1 MTLETPG
8 DGADSASRLLDG
20 LVADFLGDVAH
31 GNRSA
36 HTHRAYAT
44 DLASFAHLAPATRAR
59 KEAALASFLAW
70 AYRHDLIPADPMG
83 KLDRVRLEPP
93 TPRGLPPSE
102 VEAIL
107 AGIPF
112 DRRRDRLLC
121 RLVAELGLRA
131 GEALSLYVEDIDLT
145 PDDEHVSVL
154 GKGGRRRTVLLDND
168 RLVAQLR
175 AYLRQPGYQHGP
187 LFRAEK
193 NGWGGPLRYKSAQ
206 EHSARDCAAAGVDAT
221 LHQLHH
227 THATEL
233 VNAGVSLATIRK
245 RLGHRNLQTTTL
257 RYAEQS
263 DAAADAEMRPG
274 DGELPGSGL
283 RETEVA
289 QAYPLVLRPI
299 LPEPRGGARS
309 SCSAAIRSMTA
320 SSKRSEAA
328 TLAIEPYVTGSGR

>member
-20 LVADFLGDVAH
+20 LVADFLGDLAH
-31 GNRSA
+31 ANRSA

-44 DLASFAHLAPATRAR
+44 DLASFVRFHHGPASAITTEALRSFFATIAHLAPATRAR

-112 DRRRDRLLC
+112 GRRRDRLLF
-121 RLVAELGLRA
+121 RLIAELGLRA
-131 GEALSLYVEDIDLT
+131 GEALSLYVEAIDLT

-175 AYLRQPGYQHGP
+175 AYLRQTGYQHGP

-193 NGWGGPLRYKSAQ
+193 N
-206 EHSARDCAAAGVDAT
+206 
-221 LHQLHH
+221 
-227 THATEL
+227 
-233 VNAGVSLATIRK
+233 
-245 RLGHRNLQTTTL
+245 
-257 RYAEQS
+257 
-263 DAAADAEMRPG
+263 
-274 DGELPGSGL
+274 
-283 RETEVA
+283 
-289 QAYPLVLRPI
+289 
-299 LPEPRGGARS
+299 
-309 SCSAAIRSMTA
+309 
-320 SSKRSEAA
+320 
-328 TLAIEPYVTGSGR
+328 